1 MMRLTRP
8 TLTTQRL
15 ILRPLRLSHAECT
28 YRAIEESRRT
38 LRRWLPFPPD
48 TYSRRDTRAYIKKIS
63 GSRNAVGWGIWLP
76 AEPSP
81 DTRAPRRA
89 SRRPSARPRAGEIYC
104 GGIGLHG
111 IDRERIRAE
120 VGYWIHRDHEGSGY
134 ATEATAAV
142 ALWAFDALRLERLKV
157 MAATCN
163 QPSLRVIRKAGF
175 TREGVLRRAQR
186 LPGRK
191 RWFDWVISSII
202 RPDLRRVRPRL
213 VRLCG
218 RRRPWE

>member
-1 MMRLTRP
+1 MRLSRP
-8 TLTTQRL
+8 VLVTQRL
-15 ILRPLRLSHAECT
+15 ILRPLRASHAEFA

-48 TYSRRDTRAYIKKIS
+48 TYTRRDTRAYIRKIS
-63 GSRNAVGWGIWLP
+63 RSRKGIGWGIWLP

-81 DTRAPRRA
+81 GARAPWGA
-89 SRRPSARPRAGEIYC
+89 GSRPSARPRAGEIYC

-111 IDRERIRAE
+111 LDRERTRAE
-120 VGYWIHRDHEGSGY
+120 IGYWIHRDHEGHGY

-142 ALWAFDALRLERLKV
+142 ALWALEMLRLERLKI
-157 MAATCN
+157 MASTCN
-163 QPSLRVIRKAGF
+163 QPSLRVIQKAGF

-191 RWFDWVISSII
+191 RWFDWVTASII
-202 RPDLRRVRPRL
+202 RPELRRVRPRL

>member
-1 MMRLTRP
+1 MRLTRP
-8 TLTTQRL
+8 ILTTQRL
-15 ILRPLRLSHAECT
+15 ILRPLRLSHAEIT

-48 TYSRRDTRAYIKKIS
+48 TYSRRDTKTYIKKIS
-63 GSRNAVGWGIWLP
+63 VSRSGIGWGIWLP

-81 DTRAPRRA
+81 GARTPRRA
-89 SRRPSARPRAGEIYC
+89 GSRPSARLRAGEVYC
-104 GGIGLHG
+104 GGIGLHA
-111 IDRERIRAE
+111 IDQARTSAE
-120 VGYWIHRDHEGSGY
+120 VGYWIHRDHEGRGY

-142 ALWAFDALRLERLKV
+142 ALWAFERLRLERLKV

-163 QPSLRVIRKAGF
+163 QPSLCVIRKAGF

-191 RWFDWVISSII
+191 RWFDWVVASII
-202 RPDLRRVRPRL
+202 RPELRRVRPRL